1 MTRDTLLRFGEAKGT
16 TLMICRLFAITLSLL
31 IGVPTWAQQKVDF
44 AHDVL
49 PILKARCAACHSNG
63 TYKGG
68 MSLDTRDD
76 LLKSAAA
83 VPGKSSASEM
93 IKRITSTNPA
103 TRMPPKA
110 APLNTKETAILTA
123 WIDSGLA
130 WESGFSFKPHA
141 YVAPLK
147 PRRFPLPQA
156 IGGRDHPIDRIIDNY
171 FVARK
176 LQPPPALDDTAFA
189 RRVYFDLIGLPPGE
203 RELAAFIAE
212 TSPGKRDA
220 LVSRLQAENRSY
232 ADHWMAFWND
242 LLRNEYKGTGFI
254 DNGRTQITAWL
265 YRSLLENKPYDQF
278 TRELINPT
286 PESAGF
292 AKGIQWRGAVNAS
305 QIVELQF
312 AQNIGQV
319 FFGANLKC
327 ASCHDS
333 FIDSWKLNDAYGLA
347 AVIADKPLVIHRC
360 DKPTGTTARARFLFP
375 ELGSIDPSAP
385 KAKRLEQLASLVTH
399 PDNGRF
405 TRTIANRLWDR
416 LMGHGI
422 VHPVDMMGTTPWSE
436 DLLDYL
442 AVYLADNA
450 YDLKKLILHIVTSR
464 AYQSV
469 TVARSDGD
477 ESDRYIFRGPEV
489 KRLTAEQFM
498 DTVWML
504 TGTAPAKALAPAVIP
519 EFPATVPSER
529 RLVRATLVHCDDLMR
544 SLGRPN
550 REQVVTTRPE
560 HLTTLQ
566 ALDLLNGKTIN
577 SMLASGGVRILKNNP
592 GATPERITELL
603 FVQALAR
610 KPHPEERATARAL
623 LGDQPTAET
632 VTDLLGAMIMLP
644 EFQLV
649 R

>member
-1 MTRDTLLRFGEAKGT
+1 MFRYIVVISVVVLAGIPA
-16 TLMICRLFAITLSLL
+16 
-31 IGVPTWAQQKVDF
+31 WAQQKVDF
-44 AHDVL
+44 SHDVL
-49 PILKARCAACHSNG
+49 PILKAKCATCHSNG
-63 TYKGG
+63 SYKGG
-68 MSLDTRDD
+68 VSLDTRED
-76 LLKSAAA
+76 LLKSK
-83 VPGKSSASEM
+83 VVLPGKSSASEI
-93 IKRITSTNPA
+93 IKRVTSNDPA
-103 TRMPPKA
+103 IRMPPKG
-110 APLNTKETAILTA
+110 APLNAMETEILSA

-130 WESGFSFKPHA
+130 WEPGFTFKPAA

-156 IGGRDHPIDRIIDNY
+156 IAGRNHPIDRIVDNY
-171 FVARK
+171 FASRK
-176 LQPPPALDDTAFA
+176 IRPPATLDDGAFI
-189 RRVYFDLIGLPPGE
+189 RRVYFDLIGLPPTE
-203 RELAAFIAE
+203 QELSTFMANPSA
-212 TSPGKRDA
+212 GKRTA
-220 LVSRLQAENRSY
+220 LVERLQTESRSY

-265 YRSLLENKPYDQF
+265 YQSLLENKPYDKF

-286 PESAGF
+286 PESVGF

-305 QIVELQF
+305 QVVELQF

-333 FIDSWKLNDAYGLA
+333 FIDSWKLTDAYGLA
-347 AVIADKPLVIHRC
+347 AVIANKPLAIHRC
-360 DKPTGTTARARFLFP
+360 DKPTGAMAGPKFLFP
-375 ELGSIDPSAP
+375 ELGTIDAAAS
-385 KAKRLEQLASLVTH
+385 KAKRLEQLAALVTH

-405 TRTIANRLWDR
+405 TRTIANRIWDR

-422 VHPVDMMGTTPWSE
+422 VHPVDMMGTKPWSD

-442 AVYLADNA
+442 AVYLADNSF
-450 YDLKKLILHIVTSR
+450 DLKKLIAHIATSQ
-464 AYQSV
+464 AYQALAASRP
-469 TVARSDGD
+469 TEEDGAN
-477 ESDRYIFRGPEV
+477 YVFNGPEI

-504 TGTAPAKALAPAVIP
+504 TGTAPAKPLAPAAIP
-519 EFPATVPSER
+519 VFATTVPAER

-566 ALDLLNGKTIN
+566 ALDLLNGKTITTI
-577 SMLASGGVRILKNNP
+577 LASGGSNILKGNP
-592 GATPERITELL
+592 AASPDKITELL
-603 FVQALAR
+603 FMQALAR
-610 KPHPEERATARAL
+610 TPRPDERATALAL
-623 LGDQPTAET
+623 LGNKPTAENIA
-632 VTDLLGAMIMLP
+632 DLLGAIVMLP
-644 EFQLV
+644 EFQLI